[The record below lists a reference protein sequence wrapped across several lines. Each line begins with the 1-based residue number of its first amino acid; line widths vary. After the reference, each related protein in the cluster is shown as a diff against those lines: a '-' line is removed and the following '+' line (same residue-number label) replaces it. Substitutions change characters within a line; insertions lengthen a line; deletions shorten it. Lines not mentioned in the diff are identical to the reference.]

1 MPASKPHRDKSRQII
16 NPLGQRLAEAVRAP
30 ASMRVRGRPQQ
41 LSLGEHSALWLR
53 LALVHAAILDTV
65 ALAAGEQQCE
75 SQDR

>member
-1 MPASKPHRDKSRQII
+1 METSRA
-16 NPLGQRLAEAVRAP
+16 L
-30 ASMRVRGRPQQ
+30 ASMRVREAGDCYERPQQ